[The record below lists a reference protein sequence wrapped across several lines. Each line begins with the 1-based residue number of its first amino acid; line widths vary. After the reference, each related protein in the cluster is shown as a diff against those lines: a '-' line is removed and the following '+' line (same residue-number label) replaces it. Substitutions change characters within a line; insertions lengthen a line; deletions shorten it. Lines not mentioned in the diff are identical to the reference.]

1 VSGRRRGSSGWKDAQ
16 AEFGEAQPVIAG
28 MELKAHTRRSH
39 ILAGAADDSLRQ
51 PKLAVARIFMPPE

>member
-28 MELKAHTRRSH
+28 MELKAQTRRSH

-51 PKLAVARIFMPPE
+51 HQTWAGEDLHAAP